1 MSPEVISKVV
11 KAYFAATREMN
22 EAAWLNTFAEDAI
35 SYDPVGGP
43 EMVGYQKL
51 GEFFQSIVNAFSE
64 VGLTE
69 NQVFIAANQAAV
81 KWTGAGISK
90 QGNKVRFEGMTFSPS
105 TRRARYKR
113 YMLTGTLLRWS
124 PSFSVER
131 ELEYI

>member
-22 EAAWLNTFAEDAI
+22 QAAWVNTFAEDAI
-35 SYDPVGGP
+35 SYDPVGAP
-43 EMVGYQKL
+43 EIVGHQKL

-69 NQVFIAANQAAV
+69 NQVFVAANQAAV

-90 QGNKVRFEGMTFSPS
+90 QGNKVRFEGIDVFTINE
-105 TRRARYKR
+105 AGKIQ
-113 YMLTGTLLRWS
+113 TLHGYWNPAEMVAQL
-124 PSFSVER
+124 
-131 ELEYI
+131 